1 MQIAGLLLALVLVG
15 APQAT
20 PPLTLATSVAPGTI
34 APGRKVTLTLDVT
47 PKPKVHV
54 YAPGQDGYIAITATL
69 DKNPLVATADK
80 PKYPTSEKL
89 VLPELNETQLVYSK
103 PFRITQQIAI
113 AATTDAK
120 KRAAAGETLT
130 LTGAVRYQACND
142 VICFPP
148 TTVPVTWTMTLAPR

>member
-1 MQIAGLLLALVLVG
+1 MHTAGLLLALVFVG

-20 PPLTLATSVAPGTI
+20 QPLTLATSVSPGTI
-34 APGRKVTLTLDVT
+34 VPGRKVTLTLDVT

-80 PKYPTSEKL
+80 PKYPASEKL

-113 AATTDAK
+113 AVTPDAK
-120 KRAAAGETLT
+120 KRAAAGETVT
-130 LTGAVRYQACND
+130 LAGTVRYQACND

-148 TTVPVTWTMTLAPR
+148 KTVPVTWTITLAPR

>member
-1 MQIAGLLLALVLVG
+1 MQTAGLLLALVLAG
-15 APQAT
+15 AQQAT
-20 PPLTLATSVAPGTI
+20 PPLTLATSVAPETI

-69 DKNPLVATADK
+69 DKNPLVAAADK
-80 PKYPTSEKL
+80 PKYPASEKL

-113 AATTDAK
+113 AATPDAK
-120 KRAAAGETLT
+120 KRAAAGETVT
-130 LTGAVRYQACND
+130 LTGTVRYQACND

-148 TTVPVTWTMTLAPR
+148 KTVPVTWTMTLAAR